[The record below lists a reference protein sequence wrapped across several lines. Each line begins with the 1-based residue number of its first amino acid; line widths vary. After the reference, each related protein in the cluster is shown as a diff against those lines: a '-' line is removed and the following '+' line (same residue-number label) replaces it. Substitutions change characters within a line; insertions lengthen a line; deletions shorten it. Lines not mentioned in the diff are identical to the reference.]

1 MEVKVRIVNA
11 VFDLEA
17 TEKYILG
24 HHKVL
29 ESYGVTKVTS
39 ADTSWRKNAN
49 VFLILVESVEDRRL
63 LGGARIQLNTLETPL
78 PLIGAI
84 KDLDPAIVEY
94 INQFQTK
101 EVAEFCGLWNS
112 KEVAG
117 Y

>member
-39 ADTSWRKNAN
+39 ADTSWKENAN
-49 VFLILVESVEDRRL
+49 VFLILVESAEDLRL
-63 LGGARIQLNTLETPL
+63 LGGARIQLNTEETPL
-78 PLIGAI
+78 PLVGAI
-84 KDLDPAIVEY
+84 KDLDQGIIEY
-94 INQFQTK
+94 INQFKTL
-101 EVAEFCGLWNS
+101 EIAEFCGLWNS
-112 KEVAG
+112 K
-117 Y
+117 